1 MALVTIT
8 REQLLKMNDQFGQ
21 KKLKELF
28 AKRDNA
34 AKVNGEG
41 SETCNVP
48 TATESVTGD
57 NQ

>member
-41 SETCNVP
+41 SETKQRAFGYRACNRRK
-48 TATESVTGD
+48 
-57 NQ
+57 